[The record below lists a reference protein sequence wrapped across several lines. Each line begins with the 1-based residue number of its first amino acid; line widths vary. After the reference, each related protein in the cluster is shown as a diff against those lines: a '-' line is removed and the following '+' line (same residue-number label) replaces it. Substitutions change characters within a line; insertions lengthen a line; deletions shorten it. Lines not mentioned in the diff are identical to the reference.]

1 VGDDAHAN
9 EFGVRDD
16 VPSCGRGIASDVQLG
31 VDEAFGKAAE
41 DADQ

>member
-1 VGDDAHAN
+1 MRTSSAFA
-9 EFGVRDD
+9 DD